1 MPRTILDYG
10 CGLGG
15 NYKFIGKRGD
25 YYGVDILP
33 ENIAYAAKRYPAGTF
48 TVTPPTRLEFA
59 DNFFTEVHAYDVFEH
74 VEDLSASLREVD
86 RVLAPGGQLFVV
98 VPAAVSEKK
107 LKTLR
112 PTYWEEIGHVRIV
125 DPDELGK
132 TLAKMGFRE
141 VKRAK
146 TRGVEALAYAWLFKH
161 HATKRMVRHQ
171 TGSPEFSKWLV
182 AAIWLF
188 DTRLFITPLKYLF
201 FVYWLTLPI
210 GWLVSRWFPKSYYLI
225 FQK

>member
-1 MPRTILDYG
+1 
-10 CGLGG
+10 
-15 NYKFIGKRGD
+15 
-25 YYGVDILP
+25 
-33 ENIAYAAKRYPAGTF
+33 
-48 TVTPPTRLEFA
+48 
-59 DNFFTEVHAYDVFEH
+59 
-74 VEDLSASLREVD
+74 
-86 RVLAPGGQLFVV
+86 VLALGGQLFVV

-107 LKTLR
+107 LQALR
-112 PTYWEEIGHVRIV
+112 LSYFAEIGHVRIV
-125 DPDELGK
+125 DPDELSK
-132 TLAKMGFRE
+132 TLGRMGFRE
-141 VKRAK
+141 LKRIK

-161 HATKRMVRHQ
+161 HTTKRMVQHQ

-188 DTRLFITPLKYLF
+188 DTRLFITPLKYFF